1 MEQQR
6 YYHRHHPK
14 KPREAVEVK
23 GDKAV
28 LALPV
33 EELGLSENVLALL
46 KNGRVATVYDL
57 CARTEKDMYKIQT
70 FGKKHLLEVKAKMK
84 EKGVDF
90 LPPLPPKNPPA
101 EKASESVNAEA
112 KQAAKPQKEAARK
125 DNKQPQPQPQRKDFL
140 SSRGQKPEKP
150 TAPKAKKDEPKPILP
165 LKPEEWKRVNKNGKW
180 GFHDG
185 LKTVIQ
191 PSFDEV
197 FMFHE
202 GLASVEENDKFG
214 YIGEDGEWV
223 IEPTYDCA
231 MSFSE
236 GLASVQIGDKC
247 GYIDKQNVLV
257 IPCVYDACTQFENGR
272 AKVKQ
277 DGSWGTIDKEGK
289 TVWNK

>member
-1 MEQQR
+1 M
-6 YYHRHHPK
+6 
-14 KPREAVEVK
+14 
-23 GDKAV
+23 
-28 LALPV
+28 
-33 EELGLSENVLALL
+33 
-46 KNGRVATVYDL
+46 
-57 CARTEKDMYKIQT
+57 
-70 FGKKHLLEVKAKMK
+70 
-84 EKGVDF
+84 
-90 LPPLPPKNPPA
+90 
-101 EKASESVNAEA
+101 
-112 KQAAKPQKEAARK
+112 
-125 DNKQPQPQPQRKDFL
+125 
-140 SSRGQKPEKP
+140 SSRGQKPEQP
-150 TAPKAKKDEPKPILP
+150 TAPKAKRDEPKPTLP

-202 GLASVEENDKFG
+202 GLASVEVNDKFG

-236 GLASVQIGDKC
+236 GLASVQIGEKC